1 MSHGP
6 PRPYAH
12 NYSNMPASNL
22 SRQQPHQS
30 QVINNQ
36 QSFQQALVTSSPPT
50 IGHVQQ
56 ANSNSTSAG
65 SNNTSASSPSSVGRG
80 INPNATQETMYCDSC
95 QTFRHVS
102 FFHER
107 DFKYNVC
114 NICHTREM
122 QKRKHQLERY
132 EMYEEQQ
139 RTYKQAR
146 YHQIQYATP
155 QQQQQQQQQHQQQ
168 QLPPAQLHSS
178 APINLNSSSAGNSP
192 LPPPQTLS
200 SPQIKQSPPSSNI
213 MQSLSQVKNNTN
225 TNTNNNKSNMFT
237 NSTMRNQP
245 QLQPHLHSQQV
256 MSSTISLPLPNQQ
269 TQQQQQSPDLHQIPP
284 ASQIK
289 HESLLHRL
297 DKSNTIV
304 SNNLPNP
311 LPPTN
316 SNSTPITLPP
326 TTLNQ
331 PTPNVTASTTV
342 LTPPVTH
349 HKNTSTSAERAAQEV
364 IDLDTFVRE
373 LEGET
378 EFDRKQYHLD
388 IGPLMESMGENPGF
402 TQLGRGICER
412 VLEGTKFNFR

>member
-22 SRQQPHQS
+22 SRQPPQQS
-30 QVINNQ
+30 QVLNSQ
-36 QSFQQALVTSSPPT
+36 QTFQQALVTSSPPT

-56 ANSNSTSAG
+56 ANSNSTGAG
-65 SNNTSASSPSSVGRG
+65 SNNTSAGSPSSVGRG
-80 INPNATQETMYCDSC
+80 MNPNATQETIYCDSC

-102 FFHER
+102 FFNER
-107 DFKYNVC
+107 DAKYNVC

-155 QQQQQQQQQHQQQ
+155 QQQQHQQYQQQ

-192 LPPPQTLS
+192 LPPPQTIS
-200 SPQIKQSPPSSNI
+200 SPQIKQSPPSAS
-213 MQSLSQVKNNTN
+213 MMLSLSQVKNNPN
-225 TNTNNNKSNMFT
+225 TNSNNNTSKSNMFT
-237 NSTMRNQP
+237 NSTMRNQS
-245 QLQPHLHSQQV
+245 QLQPHMHSQQV

-269 TQQQQQSPDLHQIPP
+269 QQQSPDLHQIPP
-284 ASQIK
+284 SSQIK

-304 SNNLPNP
+304 NTNLPNP
-311 LPPTN
+311 LPPAN
-316 SNSTPITLPP
+316 SNSTPITLPS
-326 TTLNQ
+326 TSLNQ
-331 PTPNVTASTTV
+331 PTPSTTASTTV

-364 IDLDTFVRE
+364 IGLDTFVRE